1 MVIEAECRAVGLDEA
16 TIESMRLKGF
26 FAPIS
31 ARSAARAD
39 IRDAIEEIDAEMI
52 GMLEELPEVCG
63 RIAAAK
69 ARRAELVAM
78 FKGLRP

>member
-1 MVIEAECRAVGLDEA
+1 MGTSEPHAEESKPMVIEA

-39 IRDAIEEIDAEMI
+39 IRDAIEEI
-52 GMLEELPEVCG
+52 GMLEKLAEVCG

-78 FKGLRP
+78 FKGLRL